1 MDIVS
6 SNLKDMIVSI
16 PANTINATLKDTIIA
31 TPIGTLID
39 TFIVDH
45 EEESTTSPMGAHTN
59 TLVET
64 IF

>member
-6 SNLKDMIVSI
+6 YNLKHMRVSI
-16 PANTINATLKDTIIA
+16 PTNTIDATLKDTIVA
-31 TPIGTLID
+31 TLVGTLID
-39 TFIVDH
+39 TFIIEH
-45 EEESTTSPMGAHTN
+45 EEESATSPMGTPTT